1 MNGKICKF
9 SLLRITIRKLKK
21 KITMTSQ
28 KRQQEKKEKALYF
41 STFNG
46 PFPVFQIRGLI
57 FLYFVLGLQ
66 AM

>member
-46 PFPVFQIRGLI
+46 PFPVF
-57 FLYFVLGLQ
+57 
-66 AM
+66 

>member
-1 MNGKICKF
+1 
-9 SLLRITIRKLKK
+9 
-21 KITMTSQ
+21 MTSQ